1 MKVLYVYA
9 HPEPK
14 SFNSV
19 LKDIAL
25 DTLKETGHEIIL
37 SDLYAMK
44 FNPVLTATD
53 FPERKNLEVF
63 KPFFEAIKASK
74 EGTFAPDI
82 KGEMEKV
89 KWADMLIFQ
98 FPMYFTAMPAI
109 MKGWI
114 DRVLAPGFG
123 FNPITNSI
131 YDTGLLKDKYA
142 MLVTTTGSPKK
153 MYSEGGAHGDL
164 NKHLESLTHC
174 VFEYMGMKVLP
185 SYIIYEASNM
195 LKERGTKELKNYK
208 TQLLQF

>member
-14 SFNSV
+14 SFSSA

-25 DTLKETGHEIIL
+25 DTLKGTGHEIIL

-44 FNPVLTATD
+44 FNPVLTTTD

-82 KGEMEKV
+82 KEEMEKV
-89 KWADMLIFQ
+89 KWANMLIFQ
-98 FPMYFTAMPAI
+98 FPIYFTAMPAI

-131 YDTGLLKDKYA
+131 YDTGLLKGKYA
-142 MLVTTTGSPKK
+142 MLVTTTGSSKT

-164 NKHLESLTHC
+164 NKHLKSLTHC
-174 VFEYMGMKVLP
+174 VFEYMGLKVF
-185 SYIIYEASNM
+185 SSHIIYEVSNM
-195 LKERGTKELKNYK
+195 LKERETKELEKYK
-208 TQLLQF
+208 TQLLKF

>member
-14 SFNSV
+14 SFNSA

-25 DTLKETGHEIIL
+25 DTLKGTGHEIIL

-53 FPERKNLEVF
+53 FPERKNSKVF

-82 KGEMEKV
+82 KEEMEKV

-98 FPMYFTAMPAI
+98 FPIYFTAMPAI

-131 YDTGLLKDKYA
+131 YDTGLLKGKYA
-142 MLVTTTGSPKK
+142 MLVTIIGAPKK
-153 MYSEGGAHGDL
+153 MYSEGEAHGDF
-164 NKHLESLTHC
+164 NKHLEALTHC
-174 VFEYMGMKVLP
+174 VFK
-185 SYIIYEASNM
+185 
-195 LKERGTKELKNYK
+195 
-208 TQLLQF
+208 

>member
-53 FPERKNLEVF
+53 FPERKNLNVF
-63 KPFFEAIKASK
+63 NPFFEAIKASK

-98 FPMYFTAMPAI
+98 FPIYYTAMPAI

-131 YDTGLLKDKYA
+131 YDTGLLKGKCA
-142 MLVTTTGSPKK
+142 MLVTTTGSPKT

-174 VFEYMGMKVLP
+174 VFEYMGLKVLP
-185 SYIIYEASNM
+185 SHIIYEASNM
-195 LKERGTKELKNYK
+195 LKGRGTKELEKYK
-208 TQLLQF
+208 TQLLKF